1 MKAIVSGFTFLI
13 NAIKTIFGFVM
24 NIFKAIAMLF
34 EYLITIVN
42 LAFTAILTLPP
53 YIQAFAYITIAISII
68 YIIVGRN
75 TGKSD

>member
-1 MKAIVSGFTFLI
+1 MSALVNGFTWFI
-13 NAIKTIFGFVM
+13 NAIRLAFELVF
-24 NIFKAIAMLF
+24 NIIRSIAMLF
-34 EYLITIVN
+34 RYLLTIIN

-53 YIQAFAYITIAISII
+53 YIQAFAYLTIGISII